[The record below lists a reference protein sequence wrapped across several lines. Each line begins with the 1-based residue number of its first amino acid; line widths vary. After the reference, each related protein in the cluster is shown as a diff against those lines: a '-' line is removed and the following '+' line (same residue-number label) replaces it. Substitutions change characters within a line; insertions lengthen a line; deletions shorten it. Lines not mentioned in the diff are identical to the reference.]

1 MKVLVVGHGAR
12 EHAIAK
18 KLAQEDLEI
27 VSIMSRV
34 NPGIKRLSVESRIF
48 DILDPS
54 KYKNL
59 EGIDLAFIGPDPA
72 LAAGISDRI
81 LQEGIPVVGPE
92 KKLAK
97 LEWSKSYAREI
108 MDDNGIEG
116 NPDFKICRTLSDVKE
131 FYTKHPDMAVKPDVL
146 TGGKGVKIT
155 GEHLNSKQ
163 EVMDYAA
170 RRIEADGL
178 VVLEEKLIGREF
190 TLQAFTDGYHLEIMP
205 LVRDFKRAYN
215 GDQGP
220 NTGSMGSF
228 SCADHMMP
236 DLPHDLVRKG
246 TEIMKKTI
254 QVTTEQVGK
263 YKGILYGGFMHTEKG
278 VYLIEYNARFGDPEA
293 MNVLSLL
300 DTPLTEIGFAI
311 DEGTLVKPSFQSK
324 ATVCVYIVPE
334 GYPTNPVRDQ
344 EIKIGSI
351 ENSETYYASVYEENG
366 KVKTTTSR
374 AIALLG
380 KGGTVREA
388 RERVY
393 SDVNNVTGRLF
404 YRTDIGKGI

>member
-1 MKVLVVGHGAR
+1 
-12 EHAIAK
+12 
-18 KLAQEDLEI
+18 
-27 VSIMSRV
+27 
-34 NPGIKRLSVESRIF
+34 
-48 DILDPS
+48 
-54 KYKNL
+54 
-59 EGIDLAFIGPDPA
+59 
-72 LAAGISDRI
+72 
-81 LQEGIPVVGPE
+81 
-92 KKLAK
+92 
-97 LEWSKSYAREI
+97 
-108 MDDNGIEG
+108 
-116 NPDFKICRTLSDVKE
+116 
-131 FYTKHPDMAVKPDVL
+131 
-146 TGGKGVKIT
+146 
-155 GEHLNSKQ
+155 
-163 EVMDYAA
+163 
-170 RRIEADGL
+170 
-178 VVLEEKLIGREF
+178 
-190 TLQAFTDGYHLEIMP
+190 
-205 LVRDFKRAYN
+205 
-215 GDQGP
+215 
-220 NTGSMGSF
+220 
-228 SCADHMMP
+228 MMP

-254 QVTTEQVGK
+254 QVTTEQVGE

-344 EIKIGSI
+344 EIIIGPI

-388 RERVY
+388 RGRVY

-404 YRTDIGKGI
+404 YRTDIGQGI